1 MYTKKLIAFLMAIM
15 LLAACAPAMAEFVV
29 GDSMFS
35 SDPDPYTPYLEM
47 QRAVEN
53 GDFDKARKSLAQIK
67 NPDFLQTRQYSV
79 YLDGMLYMEQGNFL
93 DATNVFGALALESTP
108 FLDSKILRDYCNG
121 RYLQD
126 SGKYAE
132 AIAAYQLA
140 ITYGDAQ
147 QRMQACSTLAAKAR
161 EDEAMSL
168 YQRGL
173 AASDVEMLKEAQS
186 YFISNGNAEMTDSCQ
201 AAIDRINKQSAYS
214 GALKQ
219 YQEAVAKSDLVALRA
234 AAAAFEALGD
244 YENSAQMVKEI
255 EDLIRTIQRSIS
267 LTSTKTDATSI
278 TITWLD
284 SAPSKDQY
292 IITWKPSCNL
302 AEQRTT
308 TSDQQFTLENLLPN
322 TEYSIRIGVNGTETL
337 TLELTASTT
346 RQAGQPVKGF
356 SVRSSYVVG
365 MDRRRYTSPTSLREY
380 LETNSKP
387 LTFPADN
394 VIPLEDVDASLQ
406 EMIYGY
412 VVSFEHT
419 DTLEGPIT
427 VQWVLRTKNSGVYA
441 GEVIEAS
448 TLPKSGYTICM
459 LDDLLD
465 QMYLDQGNWPDETCM
480 LEMYIN
486 NGLCTRVIFSI
497 NK

>member
-1 MYTKKLIAFLMAIM
+1 MKMKKLIACLMTIVM
-15 LLAACAPAMAEFVV
+15 LAACTPAMAEFVF
-29 GDSMFS
+29 GDSTIYSNLDMRTA
-35 SDPDPYTPYLEM
+35 YQMM
-47 QRAVEN
+47 QKAVDDK
-53 GDFDKARKSLAQIK
+53 DFAKAREYLGMIK
-67 NPDFLQTRQYSV
+67 EKDYEQTRQYSL
-79 YLDGMLYMEQGNFL
+79 YLDGILYMEQDNFVY
-93 DATNVFGALALESTP
+93 ATQVFGGLSMESTP
-108 FLDSKILRDYCNG
+108 FLNSKLLYNYCNG
-121 RYLQD
+121 RAMQD
-126 SGKYAE
+126 AGRYDE
-132 AIAAYQLA
+132 AIASYQLSLA
-140 ITYGDAQ
+140 YEDAVE
-147 QRMQACSTLAAKAR
+147 RIQACTELARKAR

-173 AASDVEMLKEAQS
+173 ASSDVEMLKEAQS
-186 YFISNGNAEMTDSCQ
+186 YFISVSNTEMIDSCQ

-214 GALKQ
+214 NALKQ
-219 YQEAVAKSDLVALRA
+219 YQEAVAKSDSVALRA

-244 YENSAQMVKEI
+244 YENSAQMVQEI

-267 LTSTKTDATSI
+267 LTSTKTDTSSI

-284 SAPSKDQY
+284 SAPSNDQY
-292 IITWKPSCNL
+292 IVAWKPASNQ
-302 AEQRTT
+302 AEQRMT
-308 TSDQQFTLENLLPN
+308 TSAQQLTLEDLLPN
-322 TEYSIRIGVNGTETL
+322 TEYSIRVGVNGTETL

-365 MDRRRYTSPTSLREY
+365 MDRRRYTSPNSLRDY

-387 LTFPADN
+387 LTFPVDN
-394 VIPLEDVDASLQ
+394 VIPLEEIDASLQ

-427 VQWVLRTKNSGVYA
+427 VQWILRTKNSGVYA
-441 GEVIEAS
+441 GEVMEAP
-448 TLPKSGYTICM
+448 TLPQSGYTICM
-459 LDDLLD
+459 LDALLD
-465 QMYLDQGNWPDETCM
+465 QMYLDQGQWPDETCM

-486 NGLCTRVIFSI
+486 DSLCTRVIFSI